1 MADEKDENTAEQ
13 KENSSDFTK
22 GFYEDIV
29 KAVRQDYEK
38 RVEERRL
45 TERQWQLNLNY
56 LEGNQYCEISAL
68 GEIEDDEK
76 YYYWQNRNVYNHIA
90 PVIETRIAR
99 LSRTRPLMSVRASG
113 GDEND
118 LKTAKLTTSILNSTC
133 ARINLSEAIRSAT
146 VWSEVCGTAFYEIGW
161 NGENGKTVGTLDG
174 KAVKDGDVYLS
185 VVSPFEI
192 FPDCMATET
201 LEDCKSVIHARAMHV
216 DDVEKLYGVRLKGED
231 VEVFTLSEKG
241 ESSTSFAIAHDRVV
255 VIEKFERPSPSLP
268 NGRVTAIA
276 GETLLYIGE
285 LPFANGEDGERD
297 FPFVM
302 QKSIAVAGKFFGVS
316 VIERLIPL
324 QRSYNAVKNRK
335 QEFLNR
341 ISMGVL
347 AVEDGSVDVDELAEE
362 GLSPGKVV
370 VYRQGSNPPSLM
382 SAGSVPLDFTYEEER
397 LTNEFILISGVSEF
411 SRTSRVG
418 ANVSSGTALQ
428 LLIEQDDTRLSA
440 TAEHIRDAV
449 KKIARQ
455 IIRLFKQ
462 FATVSRIMKIAGE
475 NGRIET
481 LCFTS
486 GDISSDDVVFD
497 TENELSYTPAQKKTA
512 VYELLNAGLLGD
524 ENGKLSDRT
533 KTKVLEMLGFGSIDS
548 ARDIDAL
555 HVNKAESENLSGYK
569 EEVPTDEYDDHE
581 IHVAEHTRFL
591 LSAES
596 EEIRKDEKRKEFAL
610 KHLREH
616 KKALA
621 TLGE

>member
-1 MADEKDENTAEQ
+1 MSRDKSINFEN
-13 KENSSDFTK
+13 

-29 KAVRQDYEK
+29 KDVMKDYEN
-38 RVEERRL
+38 RREERRAV
-45 TERQWQLNLNY
+45 ERQWQLNLNF
-56 LEGNQYCEISAL
+56 LNGNQYCEITSL
-68 GEIEDDEK
+68 GEIEEDEK
-76 YYYWQNRNVYNHIA
+76 FYYWQNRNVYNHIA

-99 LSRTRPLMSVRASG
+99 LSRMRPIMSVRASG

-133 ARINLSEAIRSAT
+133 ARIDLPSLTRAAT
-146 VWSEVCGTAFYEIGW
+146 VWSEVCGTAFYEVTW
-161 NGENGKTVGTLDG
+161 DGEKGTVVGNSDG
-174 KAVKDGDVYLS
+174 KEVKDGDISVS

-192 FPDCMATET
+192 FPDCMAAET
-201 LEDCKSVIHARAMHV
+201 LEECRSVIHARAMHV
-216 DDVEKLYGVRLKGED
+216 DEAENRYGVRLKGGD
-231 VEVFTLSEKG
+231 VEVFTLSDSG
-241 ESSTSFAIAHDRVV
+241 SGISSETVAHDRVV
-255 VIEKFERPSPSLP
+255 VVERFERPSPDFP
-268 NGRVTAIA
+268 NGRVTAVA
-276 GETLLYIGE
+276 GDTLLYIGE
-285 LPFANGEDGERD
+285 LPFVNGESGKRD

-302 QKSIAVAGKFFGVS
+302 QKSISVAGKFFGIS

-341 ISMGVL
+341 ISMGVF

-370 VYRQGSNPPSLM
+370 VYRQGSNPPTLM

-418 ANVSSGTALQ
+418 SNVSSGTALQ
-428 LLIEQDDTRLSA
+428 LLIEQDDTRLSFV
-440 TAEHIRDAV
+440 AENIRNAV
-449 KKIARQ
+449 KKIGQQ

-462 FATVSRIMKIAGE
+462 FADVTRIMKVAGE
-475 NGRIET
+475 NGKVET

-486 GDISSDDVVFD
+486 SDISSDDVVFD

-512 VYELLNAGLLGD
+512 VYELLNAGLLSD
-524 ENGKLSDRT
+524 ADGKLSERT
-533 KTKVLEMLGFGSIDS
+533 KSKVLEILGFGSVAA
-548 ARDIDAL
+548 ARDMDTL
-555 HVNKAESENLSGYK
+555 HINKAETENMSGYK
-569 EEVPTDEYDDHE
+569 SIIDVDEYDDHE
-581 IHVAEHTRFL
+581 IHVFEHTRFL

-596 EEIRKDEKRKEFAL
+596 ENVRNNPESKQNAL
-610 KHLREH
+610 AHLRAH

-621 TLGE
+621 IGEEK